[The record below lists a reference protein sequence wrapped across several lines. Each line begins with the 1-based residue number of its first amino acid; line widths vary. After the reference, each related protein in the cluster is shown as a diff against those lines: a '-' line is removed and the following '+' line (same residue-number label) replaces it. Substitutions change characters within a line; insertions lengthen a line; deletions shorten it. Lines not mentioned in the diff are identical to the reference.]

1 VRAITEQSSDTER
14 AVMLTFFP
22 KIETEEDILTE
33 IVFLVDR
40 SGSMAG
46 SRLNQAKN
54 ALQLFL
60 RSLPEGTLFNIIGN
74 KI

>member
-1 VRAITEQSSDTER
+1 
-14 AVMLTFFP
+14 MLTFFP
-22 KIETEEDILTE
+22 KIEAGEEDILTE

-60 RSLPEGTLFNIIGN
+60 RSLPEGTLFNIIG
-74 KI
+74 KECVYKGE